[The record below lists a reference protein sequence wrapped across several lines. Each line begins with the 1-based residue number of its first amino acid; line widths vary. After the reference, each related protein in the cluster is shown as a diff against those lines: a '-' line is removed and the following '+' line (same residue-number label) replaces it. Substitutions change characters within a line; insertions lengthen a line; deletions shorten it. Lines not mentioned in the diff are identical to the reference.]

1 MGKQEHDWQDMLA
14 SLRAEMPAD
23 GPEDGGAGPECEGD
37 AAHPP
42 QGVEAIARRQ
52 FRVFRQRK
60 GRAGK
65 TVTMIE
71 GRGLSPDEAEA
82 LLVHLKRR
90 CGCGGLLR
98 DGLLELQGDK
108 RVQAKG
114 ELEAM
119 GHGVQ
124 LGN

>member
-1 MGKQEHDWQDMLA
+1 MLA
-14 SLRAEMPAD
+14 SLRADMPGVGAEEGDDTPQEAD
-23 GPEDGGAGPECEGD
+23 GSSQGS
-37 AAHPP
+37 
-42 QGVEAIARRQ
+42 QGVEGIARQR
-52 FRVFRQRK
+52 FHVFRQRK

-71 GRGLSPDEAEA
+71 GKRLSPEEAEE

-98 DGLLELQGDK
+98 DGVLELQGDK
-108 RVQAKG
+108 RSQARG
-114 ELEAM
+114 ELEEL
-119 GHGVQ
+119 GHSVQ